1 MNIRQ
6 TDTGGLQMEYKIM
19 GNTIP
24 AVEIGLNKG
33 ETMFTQSGGMSWQS
47 DGIEMTTNTR
57 GGVLKGLGRMFSG
70 ESMFMAHYKALRD
83 GASIAFASTVPG
95 SIVPVQVGSANGL
108 ILQKGAFLCAEDSV
122 ELETIFTKKLSAGFF
137 GGEGFILQRL
147 SGSGMAFLEIDGDIV
162 QKELKPGEVLKV
174 DTGNVAAFAPTVGY
188 EIEMV
193 KGMGNILFGGEGLFL
208 TKLTGPGKVILQ
220 TMNFA
225 EFAGTI
231 AARIPSNG

>member
-1 MNIRQ
+1 
-6 TDTGGLQMEYKIM
+6 MEYKIM

-147 SGSGMAFLEIDGDIV
+147 TGSGMAFLEIDGDIV

>member
-1 MNIRQ
+1 
-6 TDTGGLQMEYKIM
+6 MEYTII

-24 AVEIGLNKG
+24 AVEVRMNRG
-33 ETMFTQSGGMSWQS
+33 ETMFTQSGGMAWQS
-47 DGIEMTTNTR
+47 DGIEMSTNTR

-70 ESMFMAHYKALRD
+70 ESMFMAHYSALRD
-83 GASIAFASTVPG
+83 NASIAFASTVPG
-95 SIVPVQVGSANGL
+95 SIVPIDVGSMNGL

-122 ELETIFTKKLSAGFF
+122 QLETVFTKKLSAGFF

-147 SGSGMAFLEIDGDIV
+147 TGKGKAFLEIDGDII
-162 QKELKPGEVLKV
+162 QKDLKPGEILKV
-174 DTGNVAAFAPTVGY
+174 DTGNVAAFSPGVGY
-188 EIEMV
+188 EIETV
-193 KGMGNILFGGEGLFL
+193 KGLGNIFLGGEGLFL
-208 TKLTGPGKVILQ
+208 TKLTGPGRVILQ